1 VAWGLSTATL
11 KNLHLTQLVIHKHGP
26 SVLPFCLRRIEPDF
40 ILHSAIDVANFRDDE
55 RGG

>member
-11 KNLHLTQLVIHKHGP
+11 ENLHLTQLVIHKYGP
-26 SVLPFCLRRIEPDF
+26 SVALRLRRIEPDF
-40 ILHSAIDVANFRDDE
+40 ILHSAIDVANVRDVE